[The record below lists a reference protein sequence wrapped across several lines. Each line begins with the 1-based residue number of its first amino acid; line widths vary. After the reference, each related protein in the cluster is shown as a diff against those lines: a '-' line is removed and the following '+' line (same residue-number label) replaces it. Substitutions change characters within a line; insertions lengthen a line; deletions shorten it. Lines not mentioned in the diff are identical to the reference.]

1 MNKIESFTLTSSA
14 VRAARRV
21 TMKVRYK
28 ELEHC
33 IEIYDDD
40 RSIMMNVE
48 DAEILVHRLNAAI
61 LEARERKKVK
71 TFVKPY
77 EPF

>member
-1 MNKIESFTLTSSA
+1 
-14 VRAARRV
+14 
-21 TMKVRYK
+21 MKVRYNK
-28 ELEHC
+28 GLKHC

-40 RSIMMNVE
+40 KSIMMNVE

-61 LEARERKKVK
+61 LEAREKKVK
-71 TFVKPY
+71 TFIKPY

>member
-1 MNKIESFTLTSSA
+1 
-14 VRAARRV
+14 
-21 TMKVRYK
+21 MKVRYK
-28 ELEHC
+28 GLEHC
-33 IEIYDDD
+33 IEIYDDN

-61 LEARERKKVK
+61 LEAREKKVK